1 MGRPGGGLFD
11 GGNPD
16 KQLLWCIG
24 FLAMVGGLSNAICR
38 ERDGRREAEFASL
51 MPGFC
56 EAVWPLG
63 ERRVLLESL
72 KRWSAHGEKV
82 ERRYLSSAIR
92 LGRFRRDWQT
102 RMWSSRPFGAATLP
116 WSCFVHGLALTNGI
130 APGWPRRAPFHEGGW
145 QQVFRAVEPRKSGL
159 DCHAQVLHGSS
170 SAATSRSSSGFLVSW
185 PRLCSCEYELFSA
198 RGPLVA

>member
-38 ERDGRREAEFASL
+38 ERDGRREAEFASR

-56 EAVWPLG
+56 EAVWPLS

-72 KRWSAHGEKV
+72 KRWSAHGRAALPV
-82 ERRYLSSAIR
+82 VCDSPRALPAR
-92 LGRFRRDWQT
+92 LANTHVVIQT
-102 RMWSSRPFGAATLP
+102 LWRGDPLAQRPFGL
-116 WSCFVHGLALTNGI
+116 
-130 APGWPRRAPFHEGGW
+130 
-145 QQVFRAVEPRKSGL
+145 
-159 DCHAQVLHGSS
+159 
-170 SAATSRSSSGFLVSW
+170 
-185 PRLCSCEYELFSA
+185 ELL
-198 RGPLVA
+198 RP

>member
-24 FLAMVGGLSNAICR
+24 FLAMVGGLSDAICR
-38 ERDGRREAEFASL
+38 ECDGRREAEFASL

-82 ERRYLSSAIR
+82 ERRCLSSAIR
-92 LGRFRRDWQT
+92 LGRFRLPARLANTHVVIQT
-102 RMWSSRPFGAATLP
+102 LWRGDIGLELLRP
-116 WSCFVHGLALTNGI
+116 
-130 APGWPRRAPFHEGGW
+130 
-145 QQVFRAVEPRKSGL
+145 
-159 DCHAQVLHGSS
+159 
-170 SAATSRSSSGFLVSW
+170 
-185 PRLCSCEYELFSA
+185 
-198 RGPLVA
+198 

>member
-56 EAVWPLG
+56 EAVWPLS

-102 RMWSSRPFGAATLP
+102 RMWSSRSFGAATLA
-116 WSCFVHGLALTNGI
+116 WSCFVHDLALTDGI

-145 QQVFRAVEPRKSGL
+145 QRVSSRRSLEIWARLPRSG
-159 DCHAQVLHGSS
+159 VLHGSS